1 MPFGG
6 LYIGFKMQL
15 VAVLIFMVKV
25 VRAMGLDAP
34 ETNKSSYTITI
45 TSSKIL
51 TIPGREC
58 LHSSTPQLYLL
69 VYLSHI
75 HISYTDSELNLKFK
89 ILMNATILMT
99 GF

>member
-1 MPFGG
+1 
-6 LYIGFKMQL
+6 MQL
-15 VAVLIFMVKV
+15 VAVLIFMEKV
-25 VRAMGLDAP
+25 VRAVGLDAP

-69 VYLSHI
+69 VPPSSWWRAKLWGSHYLAH
-75 HISYTDSELNLKFK
+75 LKFK
-89 ILMNATILMT
+89 IILTATINMT

>member
-1 MPFGG
+1 
-6 LYIGFKMQL
+6 MQL

-69 VYLSHI
+69 VPPILLVAGKVENLWPNVDANSGVLTTWHI
-75 HISYTDSELNLKFK
+75 
-89 ILMNATILMT
+89 
-99 GF
+99 